1 MLQLHSSYV
10 SLGRDFKTTFDD
22 LSKRLSE
29 QRNEAESL
37 RGQLCDA
44 GVALRKAN
52 DLACD
57 RLSTVLQEEKERSA
71 NERTALLS
79 QISSLV
85 QNFGDSQEKRLEA
98 KVASVQSEVRQSNEL
113 YGRQQGIYGAKMDA
127 WSAKEQSLVE
137 NMLQARE
144 SVKLKIKKDWTV
156 SDLNTLSSKSRPN
169 TP

>member
-1 MLQLHSSYV
+1 M
-10 SLGRDFKTTFDD
+10 
-22 LSKRLSE
+22 SKRLSE

-44 GVALRKAN
+44 GVALTKVN
-52 DLACD
+52 NLACD

-85 QNFGDSQEKRLEA
+85 QNFGDNQEKRLEA

-113 YGRQQGIYGAKMDA
+113 YERQQGIYGTKMDA
-127 WSAKEQSLVE
+127 WSAREQFLVE

-144 SVKLKIKKDWTV
+144 SVKSKIKKDWTV
-156 SDLNTLSSKSRPN
+156 SLPRIVLTTHN
-169 TP
+169 